1 MTVLLADISF
11 GEGLLFIFEF
21 FLLFAWIWIL
31 ISIIGD
37 LFRDH
42 ELSGVAKAVWVFF
55 LVFLPFLGVLLYLIV
70 RGNGMRDRTIKA
82 QVEAKKEFDIIRPR
96 TGPDRLSRGRTP
108 QARRAEGKGRCRPRS
123 STGQSRSCLPEC
135 LRPQSL
141 FPPVRRERAARGWR
155 SFSRWRC
162 SCSSSTPR

>member
-1 MTVLLADISF
+1 MTMPLADISF

-82 QVEAKKEFDIIRPR
+82 QVDAKKEFDSYVREQAQAGSPADELHKLAELKEK
-96 TGPDRLSRGRTP
+96 GALSAEEFD
-108 QARRAEGKGRCRPRS
+108 QAKAK
-123 STGQSRSCLPEC
+123 L
-135 LRPQSL
+135 L
-141 FPPVRRERAARGWR
+141 A
-155 SFSRWRC
+155 
-162 SCSSSTPR
+162 

>member
-1 MTVLLADISF
+1 MTVPLADISF

-82 QVEAKKEFDIIRPR
+82 QVDAKKEFDSYVREQAQAGSPADELHKLNQLKQS
-96 TGPDRLSRGRTP
+96 GALSAEEFDRAKSKLL
-108 QARRAEGKGRCRPRS
+108 A
-123 STGQSRSCLPEC
+123 
-135 LRPQSL
+135 
-141 FPPVRRERAARGWR
+141 
-155 SFSRWRC
+155 
-162 SCSSSTPR
+162 

>member
-1 MTVLLADISF
+1 MLLADISF

-31 ISIIGD
+31 ISVIGD

-70 RGNGMRDRTIKA
+70 RGSGMRDRTIKA
-82 QVEAKKEFDIIRPR
+82 QVDAKKEFDSYVREQAQSGSPADELHKLAELKEKGAISAEEF
-96 TGPDRLSRGRTP
+96 DRAKAKLL
-108 QARRAEGKGRCRPRS
+108 A
-123 STGQSRSCLPEC
+123 
-135 LRPQSL
+135 
-141 FPPVRRERAARGWR
+141 
-155 SFSRWRC
+155 
-162 SCSSSTPR
+162 

>member
-1 MTVLLADISF
+1 MTVPLADISF

-31 ISIIGD
+31 IAIISD

-70 RGNGMRDRTIKA
+70 RGDGMRDRTIKTQA
-82 QVEAKKEFDIIRPR
+82 DTKKEFDSYVREQAQTTPADELHKLNELKEK
-96 TGPDRLSRGRTP
+96 GALSAEEFDRAKSKLLT
-108 QARRAEGKGRCRPRS
+108 
-123 STGQSRSCLPEC
+123 
-135 LRPQSL
+135 
-141 FPPVRRERAARGWR
+141 
-155 SFSRWRC
+155 
-162 SCSSSTPR
+162 

>member
-1 MTVLLADISF
+1 MTMLLADISF

-82 QVEAKKEFDIIRPR
+82 QVDAKKEFDSYVREQAQ
-96 TGPDRLSRGRTP
+96 TGSPADELHKLAELKDKGALSAEEFD
-108 QARRAEGKGRCRPRS
+108 QAKAK
-123 STGQSRSCLPEC
+123 L
-135 LRPQSL
+135 L
-141 FPPVRRERAARGWR
+141 A
-155 SFSRWRC
+155 
-162 SCSSSTPR
+162 

>member
-55 LVFLPFLGVLLYLIV
+55 LVFLPFLGALLYLIV
-70 RGNGMRDRTIKA
+70 RGDGMRDRAIKA
-82 QVEAKKEFDIIRPR
+82 QADTKKEFDSYVREQAQAASPADELHKLNELKAS
-96 TGPDRLSRGRTP
+96 GALSAEEFDRAKAKLLT
-108 QARRAEGKGRCRPRS
+108 
-123 STGQSRSCLPEC
+123 
-135 LRPQSL
+135 
-141 FPPVRRERAARGWR
+141 
-155 SFSRWRC
+155 
-162 SCSSSTPR
+162 

>member
-1 MTVLLADISF
+1 MTLADISF
-11 GEGLLFIFEF
+11 GDGLLFIFEF

-82 QVEAKKEFDIIRPR
+82 QVDAKKQFDSYVQEQAHAGSAADELHKLAELKDKGALSAEEFD
-96 TGPDRLSRGRTP
+96 
-108 QARRAEGKGRCRPRS
+108 RAKAK
-123 STGQSRSCLPEC
+123 L
-135 LRPQSL
+135 L
-141 FPPVRRERAARGWR
+141 A
-155 SFSRWRC
+155 
-162 SCSSSTPR
+162 